1 MPRHALGVAEGN
13 GQRNLWRRIER
24 RVGLGQTAE
33 RTRSAMRGWGAGLIV
48 QAALFIRTVADDGG
62 RQRIGHSL
70 TGRPTRGN
78 RRQHLHHQG
87 EQDQG

>member
-1 MPRHALGVAEGN
+1 
-13 GQRNLWRRIER
+13 
-24 RVGLGQTAE
+24 
-33 RTRSAMRGWGAGLIV
+33 MRGWGAGLIV